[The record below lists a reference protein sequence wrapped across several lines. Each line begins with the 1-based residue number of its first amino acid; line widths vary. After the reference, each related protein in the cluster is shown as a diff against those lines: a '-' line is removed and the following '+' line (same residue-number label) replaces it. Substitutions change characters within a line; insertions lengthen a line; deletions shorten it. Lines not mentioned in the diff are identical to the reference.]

1 MRRNLLLGTP
11 SWVLPGAS
19 LDIDFAHNRA
29 WCQIGGQ
36 QPISNLVACSRASS
50 AYVTMASGLLVSK
63 GANVLA
69 QGDLGLGVWQASMNL
84 FTNSECPNGLTDV
97 PLNGNATANGST
109 HFNLLP
115 SIMGTGINIT
125 YDGVNDSF
133 AYKKFTGTAGQSYT
147 LSVFVRMADGS
158 APAFGSSVP
167 SNAANSFALRMENSD
182 INPTTYMVTPMANG
196 VYRVS
201 CSLTSA
207 VGTANANYG
216 IGKYHTNAPIAFVAT
231 GYQLENSTFAT
242 PYIPTTAST
251 ITRAADVVTLQG
263 PALTAALT
271 AKAARFVVS
280 GANVSAGNG
289 RLFDMNASVEQAS
302 ITATT
307 NVAFTANGTTFLNV
321 APGAGTTTGLMKIA
335 LGFDAAGTSLIV
347 SGGAKGSNAVA
358 WPTPSGPVYIGN
370 AAGANRALN
379 GYLLRL
385 TVGPTKGQFDNLTTG
400 SNPE

>member
-69 QGDLGLGVWQASMNL
+69 QGDLGLGVWQASANL

-115 SIMGTGINIT
+115 GIMGTGINIT

-201 CSLTSA
+201 CSLASA

-263 PALTAALT
+263 AALAAALT
-271 AKAARFVVS
+271 AKAFRSVTSGVNIAVGARLVAWDNGGLQYIGAS
-280 GANVSAGNG
+280 GNTSAQIYNG
-289 RLFDMNASVEQAS
+289 ATAITEAVTAGGYSGLTKTAADFDTTSYS
-302 ITATT
+302 IL
-307 NVAFTANGTTFLNV
+307 ANGGV
-321 APGAGTTTGLMKIA
+321 PASAPGSFGTL
-335 LGFDAAGTSLIV
+335 LG
-347 SGGAKGSNAVA
+347 AVI
-358 WPTPSGPVYIGN
+358 IGN
-370 AAGANRALN
+370 NATGNRALN
-379 GYLLRL
+379 GYLLRSTFSL
-385 TVGPTKGQFDNLTTG
+385 TKGAFDAATTG
-400 SNPE
+400 SNPQ